1 MPCRGAT
8 DYTRIACQPG
18 QAKGT
23 SVAEQHAA
31 KSKRSQEAQETRENI
46 LAVATRE
53 FADKG
58 LSGARID
65 EIAELTASS
74 KRMIYYYFGGKDGLY
89 RAVLERAYQ
98 HIRMQEQAAHFE
110 DLQPDQALRAIIA
123 HNFDYHFDHPE
134 FVRLVMIENIHHG
147 EHITQIESMQQRNRS
162 VIEAL
167 AAIIRKGQDEG
178 LFRAGI
184 DPVELHATI
193 SALSF
198 YNVSNRH
205 TFLHNFGI
213 DFTAPEIRARRRE
226 QIIDS
231 VLTWVRA

>member
-1 MPCRGAT
+1 M
-8 DYTRIACQPG
+8 
-18 QAKGT
+18 
-23 SVAEQHAA
+23 AEQTMAERTGGR
-31 KSKRSQEAQETRENI
+31 SKRSQEALETRENI
-46 LAVATRE
+46 LEVATRE

-74 KRMIYYYFGGKDGLY
+74 KRMIYYYFGGKDELY

-110 DLQPDQALRAIIA
+110 DLPPDQALRAIIA

-147 EHITQIESMQQRNRS
+147 EHIARIESMQQRNRS
-162 VIEAL
+162 VIDAL
-167 AAIIRKGQDEG
+167 AAIVRKGQEQG

-184 DPVELHATI
+184 DPVELHASI

-213 DFTAPEIRARRRE
+213 DFTSPPVRARRRE

-231 VLTWVRA
+231 VLTWVKAT